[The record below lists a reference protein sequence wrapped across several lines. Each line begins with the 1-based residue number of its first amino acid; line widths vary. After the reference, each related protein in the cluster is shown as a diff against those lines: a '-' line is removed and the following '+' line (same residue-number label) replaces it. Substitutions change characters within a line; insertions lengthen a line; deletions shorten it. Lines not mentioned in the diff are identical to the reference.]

1 MKLKFTTLFISISAI
16 VLSGCSD
23 NFVDQRGYVSSG
35 EEIRFIGEATY
46 STSNAGSRAGTRTI
60 YTGVIENNKEGVQ
73 WIKGDKIRVYC
84 PEAAGT
90 NTSDYVVAATNEA
103 QETGAET
110 AGLTRIDP
118 NVSLQ
123 WGSSSTHNFYAVY
136 PSPEQYLGENILSSD
151 VLTGSASFK
160 GYLPKDQQPLGMDVV
175 TQNELNAYTAKP
187 NMQYAYMVAHNSISS
202 SEQTEDVLLQFN
214 PVMTAVEIT
223 LVNKS
228 EPKSNTWEDEAGQQ
242 HLYPYPQGQVFNLVS
257 AEIGTTDNT
266 PLYGE
271 FSYSFSNQQFTADNT
286 KNSANTIISVPLA
299 KDGSPI
305 KLNINESVRFT
316 VFMLPTVDLDNL
328 VISLRDASGVMTGKI
343 SGIDIQ
349 AKKKN
354 YLYNV
359 PITPSKKSVDYSNW
373 MKDLPDGANKLRL
386 SIPGAG
392 GATSSTLSDNMYK
405 EQTLTIEQQWERGVR
420 AFEFCVDR
428 NGWNSNSDISS
439 KPVTCNGE
447 DTGHNLAEAVKLIK
461 DQLCNHPT
469 EFAMVIITYQPIM
482 SIRNSNTFMDQ
493 LSAFWT
499 AVANGNQPTVGKW
512 NPGEGVT
519 LPEGVTLGTALYT
532 PNINV
537 GQSRGKLFCIARPTS
552 KYEDDGTDTD
562 NGLDSNPNV
571 ADDIVTSTIHEH
583 ILCISGWGSLKDKW
597 EARGY
602 TQDKLYGTKKD
613 GTNNTMVL
621 NRGSDYKLGRPLN
634 TASSAIDA
642 NYYTCDYSLD
652 LTSDF
657 LYDTQNSTEGYVE
670 DGAWVQEWL
679 RVSPRGGFSHNYK
692 GYYYYWAPSYDEKLH
707 RAKECLYYS
716 INHVMCRQEGGDE
729 LGETPSTIRHLT
741 YINSLCGYYITTEHE
756 SSFITYN
763 GTDNLQG
770 ATYDGGIGGDIENY
784 AKDIN
789 KDFYTHILSVT
800 SGYVPGPM
808 GIILMDRVSDDIVN
822 NEPGYNLPGIVI
834 ANNFRHNIT
843 PDDSEGGLMPTTRG
857 AAAGENKKEYHFEVD
872 MNN

>member
-46 STSNAGSRAGTRTI
+46 STSNAGSSAGTRTI

-160 GYLPKDQQPLGMDVV
+160 GYLPKDQQPLDMSVV

-187 NMQYAYMVAHNSISS
+187 NMKYAYMVAHNSVSS
-202 SEQTEDVLLQFN
+202 SNQAEDVLLQFN

-228 EPKSNTWEDEAGQQ
+228 VPKSSHWKDENNVE
-242 HLYPYPQGQVFNLVS
+242 HVYPYPNGQSFSLVS
-257 AEIGTTDNT
+257 AEIGTINNT

-271 FSYSFSNQQFTADNT
+271 FSYAFDNGQFTTDNS
-286 KNSANTIISVPLA
+286 KNSTNTTISVSLA

-305 KLNINESVRFT
+305 RLNVNESIKFT
-316 VFMLPTVDLDNL
+316 FFMLPTVDLDNL

-343 SGIDIQ
+343 SGINIQ

-359 PITPSKKSVDYSNW
+359 PISPSKKSIDYSDW
-373 MKDLPDGANKLRL
+373 MKDLPDQASKLRL

-392 GATSSTLSDNMYK
+392 GASSGNKNSSNQYLLADEYR
-405 EQTLTIEQQWERGVR
+405 EQNISIEDMWNRGIR
-420 AFEFCVDR
+420 AFEFAVNR
-428 NGWNSNSDISS
+428 NSSETGQSLGSNT
-439 KPVTCNGE
+439 VTCNGE
-447 DTGHNLAEAVKLIK
+447 ITEISLEDAVDLVKT
-461 DQLCNHPT
+461 QLCKHPT
-469 EFAMVIITYQPIM
+469 EFAMVIVTYQPDGNW
-482 SIRNSNTFMDQ
+482 RNVRDANEFMRQ
-493 LSAFWT
+493 LSAYWETVKSGTWT
-499 AVANGNQPTVGKW
+499 
-512 NPGEGVT
+512 PGTGVSV
-519 LPEGVTLGTALYT
+519 PEGITLGTALYT
-532 PNINV
+532 PDMTV
-537 GQSRGKLFCIARPTS
+537 KDSRGKLFCIARPTS
-552 KYEDDGTDTD
+552 KYENDNSDQTDDY
-562 NGLDSNPNV
+562 V
-571 ADDIVTSTIHEH
+571 ADDEIYPSTYIHEH
-583 ILCISGWGSLKDKW
+583 ILCINGWGSLKDKW
-597 EARGY
+597 EARGFSH
-602 TQDKLYGTKKD
+602 DMMYGTDNKD
-613 GTNNTMVL
+613 ASY
-621 NRGSDYKLGRPLN
+621 RLGRPVTTSN
-634 TASSAIDA
+634 RNNITTFTY
-642 NYYTCDYSLD
+642 NYWD
-652 LTSDF
+652 LTPN
-657 LYDTQNSTEGYVE
+657 YVYGTQTHGNTPYEK
-670 DGAWVQEWL
+670 GAWIQEWS
-679 RVSPRGGFSHNYK
+679 RVSPENAGIIQSGGT
-692 GYYYYWAPSYDEKLH
+692 YYYWAPSYQEKLEA
-707 RAKECLYYS
+707 AKQCLDYS
-716 INHVMCRQEGGDE
+716 INHTQCDIANNLHV
-729 LGETPSTIRHLT
+729 T
-741 YINSLCGYYITTEHE
+741 YINSLCGYFVDQSIDL
-756 SSFITYN
+756 SFQPYGYKTGWVTG
-763 GTDNLQG
+763 GTDHDLSGCNS
-770 ATYDGGIGGDIENY
+770 IGGMGGNIE
-784 AKDIN
+784 AFSKQIN
-789 KDFYTHILSVT
+789 EDFYHYLLDRT